1 MSAEPEAR
9 TFRTIFISDVH
20 LGSKAAKA
28 DFLIDFMRYHDAET
42 YILVGDIIDGW
53 RLKRSWH
60 WPQSCNDVVQK
71 LLRKARKGA
80 RIIYV
85 PGNHDEFLRDFPG
98 MHFGGIEVALN
109 WIHEAADGKKYLV
122 IHGDEFDI
130 VVRNYRLLAYLGDWA
145 YDAAI
150 LVNRGLAAVRRRLGL
165 PYWSFSAWAKLQV
178 KHAVNFIGEF
188 QHFVA
193 EEARR
198 HKVDGVVCGHIHHA
212 VMEDIEGIQYIN
224 TGDWVESCTA
234 VVEHFDG
241 TMELIHWTPASEVA
255 PKPKILQLAA
265 RGEKA
270 QAAEAEAA

>member
-28 DFLIDFMRYHDAET
+28 DYLIDFMRYHEAET

-109 WIHEAADGKKYLV
+109 WFMKPPTA
-122 IHGDEFDI
+122 
-130 VVRNYRLLAYLGDWA
+130 RNISSSTATNSTSSC
-145 YDAAI
+145 AI
-150 LVNRGLAAVRRRLGL
+150 TACSPISATGPMMR
-165 PYWSFSAWAKLQV
+165 PFS
-178 KHAVNFIGEF
+178 
-188 QHFVA
+188 
-193 EEARR
+193 
-198 HKVDGVVCGHIHHA
+198 
-212 VMEDIEGIQYIN
+212 
-224 TGDWVESCTA
+224 
-234 VVEHFDG
+234 
-241 TMELIHWTPASEVA
+241 
-255 PKPKILQLAA
+255 
-265 RGEKA
+265 
-270 QAAEAEAA
+270 